1 MGRAEFWSDEQ
12 IAKAVEAC
20 VAEYGC
26 VCYKGLPKG
35 LMQAVA
41 KRYGSAKLVDIARAH
56 GVMTASELRKRK
68 ANLPRCKAEV
78 SCKYYDC
85 VEKECMALDRLYCAE
100 EGRCWRYVYE
110 DRG

>member
-26 VCYKGLPKG
+26 VCSKGLPKG
-35 LMQAVA
+35 LMQAVR

-56 GVMTASELRKRK
+56 GVMTASERK
-68 ANLPRCKAEV
+68 ANQSRCKAEV